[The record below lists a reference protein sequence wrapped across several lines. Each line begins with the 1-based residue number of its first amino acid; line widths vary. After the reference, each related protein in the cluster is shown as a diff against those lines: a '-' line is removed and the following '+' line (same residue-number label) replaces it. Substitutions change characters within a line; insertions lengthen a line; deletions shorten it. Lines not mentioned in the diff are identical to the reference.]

1 MTANCVC
8 GAAPRGGETEERREV
23 EATWTSS
30 ITGRAREASRP
41 RGAGVVRR
49 LRWLRRCVDVS
60 RGQKINDV
68 VCGVRRKGAVRC
80 AEVATSRKIDGNV
93 DTLHV
98 EEIGINDLWWIMS
111 LDLTLYEIY
120 CISIVVKGIIVPA
133 LYSRSLFLSAGLE
146 EIMPDK

>member
-1 MTANCVC
+1 VYVEQHREE
-8 GAAPRGGETEERREV
+8 GKQRSGGKWRRRGRHPLPEELGRRADQ
-23 EATWTSS
+23 EA
-30 ITGRAREASRP
+30 
-41 RGAGVVRR
+41 AGVVRH

-60 RGQKINDV
+60 GGQKINDV

-120 CISIVVKGIIVPA
+120 CISIVVKGIIVQA